1 MIFRSQSDFQGRDAW
16 LVLEFVWGNLRCV
29 KRNMVTFPE
38 QKWRLVHHLQQWT
51 LTAPRPPRIMEPQF
65 SHQIC
70 SNLWLDQTNLTW
82 DLSLS
87 AMTMMIM
94 MQLLDWFSFCRDF
107 LSTGKNMMPIDHR
120 EPSPLSLC
128 DQTLWSLFCPRPF
141 SWWTIDLKYDQRF
154 PKLNTLS
161 WPSGTKSTLSDTAPP
176 PGHSLSYLYGN
187 GAFKCCKRDAF

>member
-1 MIFRSQSDFQGRDAW
+1 MIFRSFW
-16 LVLEFVWGNLRCV
+16 LLGKRCLIGFDNFCLVFRFV

-120 EPSPLSLC
+120 EPSPYRFVIKLC
-128 DQTLWSLFCPRPF
+128 DRFFVQGRFLGERLIWSMTKDFQNSTPCHGQAEQKAPFQT
-141 SWWTIDLKYDQRF
+141 
-154 PKLNTLS
+154 
-161 WPSGTKSTLSDTAPP
+161 PP
-176 PGHSLSYLYGN
+176 HRLVIL
-187 GAFKCCKRDAF
+187 